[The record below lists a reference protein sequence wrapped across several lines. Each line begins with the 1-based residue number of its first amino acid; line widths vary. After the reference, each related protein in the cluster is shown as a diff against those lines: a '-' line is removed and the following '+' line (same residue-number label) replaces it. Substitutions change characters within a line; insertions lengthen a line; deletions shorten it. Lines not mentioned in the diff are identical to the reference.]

1 MGNTRRPKNRK
12 TKTSVEFNEE
22 ERVSFLTGFRKRKNE
37 RRKQAKVQMDK
48 EFKEQLAEAREKA
61 RNSMRTSSSSYIL
74 PEVES
79 LLPESTIK
87 TDTHTVSIT
96 PMDSLLTPDVS
107 MDPQTFIK
115 PSEKKTINKLTL
127 KAVAKSRA
135 FKMKKQAITKS
146 SSNNKFDRKTML
158 TKRKKHFHP
167 RRTIA

>member
-48 EFKEQLAEAREKA
+48 EFKEQLAEAR
-61 RNSMRTSSSSYIL
+61 SSYIL

-135 FKMKKQAITKS
+135 FKMKKH
-146 SSNNKFDRKTML
+146 
-158 TKRKKHFHP
+158 KR
-167 RRTIA
+167 